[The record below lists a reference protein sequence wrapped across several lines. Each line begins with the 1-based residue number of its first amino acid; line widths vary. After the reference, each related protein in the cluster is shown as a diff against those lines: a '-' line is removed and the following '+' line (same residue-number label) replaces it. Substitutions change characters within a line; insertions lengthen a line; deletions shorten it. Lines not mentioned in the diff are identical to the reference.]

1 MKASFLQPPPFQY
14 AEFFIRERKLSLTQN
29 LAQLSK
35 INQKLLHNIRRIDK
49 FKNTT
54 VESHYNN
61 DPGSMKIT
69 LLYNQGF
76 VISGGGGGGKKCKE
90 LGPAKITLF
99 KEGFV
104 VFQLLLITCNFFLL
118 CL

>member
-14 AEFFIRERKLSLTQN
+14 EEFLSERGNYLWHKFGTTF
-29 LAQLSK
+29 K
-35 INQKLLHNIRRIDK
+35 IQPKTRIHNIRRIDK

-76 VISGGGGGGKKCKE
+76 VISGQGGGGE
-90 LGPAKITLF
+90 
-99 KEGFV
+99 EM
-104 VFQLLLITCNFFLL
+104 
-118 CL
+118 